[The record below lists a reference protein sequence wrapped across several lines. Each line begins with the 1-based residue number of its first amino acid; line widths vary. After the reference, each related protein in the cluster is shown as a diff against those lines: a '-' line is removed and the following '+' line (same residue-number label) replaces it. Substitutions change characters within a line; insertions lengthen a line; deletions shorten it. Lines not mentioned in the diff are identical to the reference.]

1 MGFIA
6 MPFVSMEKME
16 ILNLSEN
23 VLGANGVKLLVK
35 ASFPNLK
42 KLEVRKCEISNE
54 GALHLTKGYWRML
67 KDLDIGNNK
76 IQEKGFRDLMIYGD
90 WRNLG
95 FIWILDTKPEFMHD
109 MILPKFAKEFRYYT
123 DNRNSIM
130 KEEFKKLL
138 DNKLVKK

>member
-1 MGFIA
+1 
-6 MPFVSMEKME
+6 MPSVSMDKVE
-16 ILNLSEN
+16 ILNLREN

-42 KLEVRKCEISNE
+42 KLEVRKCEITNE
-54 GALHLTKGYWRML
+54 GALHLTKGHWRKL
-67 KDLDIGNNK
+67 TDLDIAQNK
-76 IQEKGFRDLMIYGD
+76 IQEKGFRDLMVHGD

-109 MILPKFAKEFRYYT
+109 MILPKFAKDFRYYT
-123 DNRNSIM
+123 ENRNPIM